1 MIIDSNLKIA
11 VTCEK
16 CGRINVE
23 QLNLFKLNKIKDKR
37 LSCSCGSLNCIIYSS
52 EFRNINLSINCVDCG
67 QEHTYKYKLKKIL
80 SGIQIAC
87 PEVETIIAIIGYQRD
102 ISEYIKSSE
111 KDTLEVLYD
120 EKFELFFNNHSI
132 MKKSLEK
139 LQNLKAS
146 DGISCDCG
154 NRDIATEIYSDRIE
168 LRCTRC
174 QSVKVIYA
182 EEQNDLKHF
191 SDQSSID
198 MRKNQFEFIDAIK
211 NFDNKL

>member
-23 QLNLFKLNKIKDKR
+23 QLNLFKLNKNEEKK
-37 LSCSCGSLNCIIYSS
+37 LSCSCGSLNCTIYSS
-52 EFRNINLSINCVDCG
+52 EFRNINFNINCVDCG
-67 QEHTYKYKLKKIL
+67 EEHIYKYKLKEVL
-80 SGIQIAC
+80 SGIQLVC
-87 PEVETIIAIIGYQRD
+87 PEISTVIAIIGDRKE

-120 EKFELFFNNHSI
+120 EKFELFFNDHSI

-139 LQNLKAS
+139 LQMLKAS
-146 DGISCDCG
+146 NDISCDCG
-154 NRDIATEIYSDRIE
+154 NEDIATEIYSDRIE

-174 QSVKVIYA
+174 QSIKVIYA
-182 EEQNDLKHF
+182 EKKNDLKHF
-191 SDQSSID
+191 CDQSSID
-198 MRKNQFEFIDAIK
+198 MKKNEFEFIDAIK
-211 NFDNKL
+211 NSDNK